1 MRVGYKLRREIE
13 DLFPSPCTPAERLTG
28 LEIAE
33 FGNEASRIS
42 LIPRVLLMH
51 RTGLSDRGLRDVLQR
66 LSERGLEFRIE
77 HGKDR
82 NGRPVY
88 AVKDRE
94 IEYRVPEVSEFAAI
108 AGLILGGTAV
118 PPSGWR
124 IPSGKPP

>member
-13 DLFPSPCTPAERLTG
+13 DLFPGKCTPAERLAG

-33 FGNEASRIS
+33 FASERTRIS

-94 IEYRVPEVSEFAAI
+94 IEYRVPAVSEFAAL
-108 AGLILGGTAV
+108 AEPFQGGTTV
-118 PPSGWR
+118 PPARPGR
-124 IPSGKPP
+124 PP